1 MGVSAPS
8 ATMGTMKEADSTY
21 HAAQNG
27 SDAVSSDATA
37 QDVAHSSFH
46 EELDAYL
53 ASVRRDDCYRVVRPL
68 SRAGTTDLVMFVGA
82 NGAELGPLVRK
93 RIPLGDGLGVGY
105 EELMRL
111 QRAGRRFAHLPR
123 LVDCYK
129 SAHELT
135 VVSEYVPGETLEE
148 LVRRAGGSRD
158 LVARV
163 MPALCDA
170 VVELH
175 GALDPPLIH
184 RDLTPRNVVVGEG
197 SSVTL
202 IDLGI
207 ARRHRPDASSDTV
220 HLGTRAYAP
229 PEQFG
234 FGQTDVRSDVYALG
248 MLLWFCLTGIEPAGK
263 LDVATLRAA
272 GVSDVLAEV
281 IQTATAF
288 DPDHRYPT
296 ARAFRVALVAAL
308 EKTGGPRSASPE
320 HAPAPTP
327 ADAASASGGAA
338 ASAQRAF
345 AAPSDTTLQP
355 QQIEPTSRAAAVD
368 APTAPHAVSVG
379 LAADVSTPA
388 TRRRSERAGR
398 VRNVVLL
405 VLCVILAP
413 ALVNAVQ
420 HPTGSNVGKPIWYV
434 AVIAFGFVYP
444 ACLGAAYL
452 AADKRRLYR
461 RVPSLASRT
470 WRQDLKAY
478 VLMLLLLF
486 FVLLICTAVIS

>member
-1 MGVSAPS
+1 MSAPS

-21 HAAQNG
+21 HAAQNDSG
-27 SDAVSSDATA
+27 AISSDATT
-37 QDVAHSSFH
+37 QDAARASLH

-68 SRAGTTDLVMFVGA
+68 GRAGTTDLVMFVGA

-111 QRAGRRFAHLPR
+111 QRAGRRFVHLPR

-148 LVRRAGGSRD
+148 LVRRAGGSYD
-158 LVARV
+158 LAARV
-163 MPALCDA
+163 TPALCDA

-263 LDVATLRAA
+263 LDTATLRAA
-272 GVSDVLAEV
+272 GVSDALAEV

-308 EKTGGPRSASPE
+308 EKTSEPRTASPE
-320 HAPAPTP
+320 HAPAPTS
-327 ADAASASGGAA
+327 DGVESASGGAA
-338 ASAQRAF
+338 ASALRASV
-345 AAPSDTTLQP
+345 ASSDVTP
-355 QQIEPTSRAAAVD
+355 QQIGPTSRTAAVD
-368 APTAPHAVSVG
+368 ASAAPHAVSVG

-486 FVLLICTAVIS
+486 FVLLVCTAVIS